1 MFVRYFVFPSHSW
14 IPGSKFCVKAYKT
27 IYYKDPLLD
36 FIYIWHD
43 GRYRSKVLLSAIPTP
58 GPDLEVK
65 VTELEFLYKSQIF
78 VLKFI

>member
-1 MFVRYFVFPSHSW
+1 M
-14 IPGSKFCVKAYKT
+14 
-27 IYYKDPLLD
+27 D

-65 VTELEFLYKSQIF
+65 VKDLEFSYKSQNFCTSLYSYIIKTLELNSYIF
-78 VLKFI
+78 GLVVDMDLEFYSA